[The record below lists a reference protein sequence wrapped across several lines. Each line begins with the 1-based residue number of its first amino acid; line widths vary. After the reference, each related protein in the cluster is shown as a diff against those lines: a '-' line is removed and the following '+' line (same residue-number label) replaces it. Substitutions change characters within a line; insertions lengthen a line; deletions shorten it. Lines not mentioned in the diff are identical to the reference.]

1 MQLKA
6 IIPSSLWSLILVSL
20 SQLSLAQFPTSNA
33 QASNLTTVLRS
44 PVNSNVTIKYKS
56 PPLGTCTTVFPT
68 QKQYTGYVSLP
79 PFTLAPIQQ
88 DYSINTFF
96 WFIEARQRAEIA
108 PLTIWLNGGP
118 GSSSMVGLFQET
130 GPCEVVEVARGRFGT
145 QARQWGWDRSSN
157 ILFVDQPNQVG
168 FSYDSLTNGSYNFLS
183 DKLEYPATTLPS
195 GQPAYSFL
203 NGTFSSNNASATTN
217 TTQISAMAVWHMLQ
231 GFLGAFPQ
239 YNPGVSP
246 NGTRIGAV
254 GVNLFAESYGGKYGP
269 TFAYTWEQQNMRRL
283 NGSIPSNSTLE
294 IQLRSVGIMQ
304 GCIDDLIQAP
314 YYPKFATN
322 NTFGIQAMSA
332 TNALNAAGS
341 YLEPGGCREL
351 ITSCRGNATSMDP
364 NNNGDIATV
373 NQLCQAAQSSC
384 TSNLV
389 EPYTST
395 GRSIYDI
402 AHQSPEPFPP
412 STYLEYL
419 NTAALQ
425 QAIGTSLNYSETSNS
440 VANAF
445 VATGDVERGD
455 QVSQLAYLLSMNVR
469 VALVYGDRDFI
480 CNWLGGEA
488 ISFAVASKLSS
499 YAPFYT
505 AGYSDIRVNDSYV
518 GGAVRQYGNLS
529 FSRVYDAGHLVPAYQ
544 PETAFTIF
552 TRVVM
557 GTDVSTGNN
566 VNLTSFGT
574 KGNTNATYTNTAPT
588 SPNPTCWVR
597 NVDNTCNEKQKS
609 LIRGGQ
615 GIVIDGVL
623 YEKESD
629 WKAPPSSVSVA
640 AGVPGT
646 LPPAMTAT
654 VMAATNS
661 VPAGTSATS
670 SLPTGVYVATGSPT
684 SKPSVAAPLKALRSS
699 CLILLLSFFYIL
711 LSTWAF

>member
-1 MQLKA
+1 MQFKA
-6 IIPSSLWSLILVSL
+6 ILPSSLWSLILVSL
-20 SQLSLAQFPTSNA
+20 SRPSLAQFPASNIP
-33 QASNLTTVLRS
+33 SNLTTILQS
-44 PVNSNVTIKYKS
+44 PVNSNVTIRYKS

-96 WFIEARQRAEIA
+96 WFIEARQRPESA

-168 FSYDSLTNGSYNFLS
+168 FSYDSLTNGSYNFLT
-183 DKLEYPATTLPS
+183 DDLEYPAASLPN
-195 GQPAYSFL
+195 GQPAYSYL
-203 NGTFSSNNASATTN
+203 NGTFSSDNASATTN
-217 TTQISAMAVWHMLQ
+217 TTQISAMAIWHMLQ
-231 GFLGAFPQ
+231 GFLGSFPQ
-239 YNPGVSP
+239 YNPGLAS
-246 NGTRIGAV
+246 NGTKIGAV

-269 TFAYTWEQQNMRRL
+269 TFAYSWEQQNMRRL

-341 YLEPGGCREL
+341 FLGPGGCQEL

-364 NNNGDIATV
+364 NNDGDVTAV
-373 NQLCQAAQSSC
+373 NQICRAAQSSC
-384 TSNLV
+384 TSNIV
-389 EPYTST
+389 APYTSS

-402 AHQSPEPFPP
+402 THQLPESFPP
-412 STYLEYL
+412 SIYLEYL
-419 NTAALQ
+419 NTAELQ
-425 QAIGTSLNYSETSNS
+425 KAIGTSINYTETSNGVS
-440 VANAF
+440 DAF

-455 QVSQLAYLLSMNVR
+455 QVSQLAYLLSINVR

-488 ISFAVASKLSS
+488 VSFAVASRLPS
-499 YAPFYT
+499 YAPFYA
-505 AGYSDIRVNDSYV
+505 AGYADIRVNDSYV

-557 GTDVSTGNN
+557 GTDVSTGNM
-566 VNLTSFGT
+566 VNLTTFGT
-574 KGNTNATYTNTAPT
+574 KGDANATYTNAAPV

-597 NVDNTCNEKQKS
+597 NINNSCNQKQKG
-609 LIRGGQ
+609 LIKGGQ
-615 GIVIDGVL
+615 GVVIDGVL

-629 WKAPPSSVSVA
+629 WKAPASSVSVA

-654 VMAATNS
+654 TMAGTQTD
-661 VPAGTSATS
+661 PAGMSATS
-670 SLPTGVYVATGSPT
+670 SLPTGVYVATGSQT
-684 SKPSVAAPLKALRSS
+684 SKPSAATPLKASNPS
-699 CLILLLSFFYIL
+699 LLFSFLFFYIL
-711 LSTWAF
+711 LSRWAF